1 MRLPKLKR
9 IIEWAVLARP
19 RRGGRALPIGFAFR
33 AVFLHGIERV
43 LDEELGWKK
52 KHRTNGKGLPPGYD
66 HGLG

>member
-1 MRLPKLKR
+1 
-9 IIEWAVLARP
+9 V
-19 RRGGRALPIGFAFR
+19 GFAFS

-52 KHRTNGKGLPPGYD
+52 KQPTNGKGLPAGYD